1 MRAYVE
7 QIWDDCSKFIYFQ
20 YRDNH
25 FLADLVDYYM
35 KFSIILDEWDYREV
49 LYLNLVYTVVNDVDL
64 IL

>member
-20 YRDNH
+20 YRDND

-35 KFSIILDEWDYREV
+35 KFSIILDE
-49 LYLNLVYTVVNDVDL
+49 
-64 IL
+64 